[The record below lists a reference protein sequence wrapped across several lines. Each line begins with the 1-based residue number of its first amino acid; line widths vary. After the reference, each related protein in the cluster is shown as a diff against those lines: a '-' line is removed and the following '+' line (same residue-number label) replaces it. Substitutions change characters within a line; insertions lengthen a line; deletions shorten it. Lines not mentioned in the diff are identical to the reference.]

1 MPSYLRL
8 LTEQPAHIGTPPTG
22 HTALYASS
30 GTGGESKYELYIKN
44 PEGFTHPVGMFASGG
59 TVSGNATFNS
69 GMTVYSGG
77 YTTSGAGD
85 ASFVALVVN
94 GTISGL
100 TAEGGNAAG
109 GGVIIQ
115 DNLTVSGNSSGT
127 KGAISG
133 VTTIAV
139 GSGHTMDGRSIGT
152 FATAFGKGNNIT
164 GLAAFGVG
172 QMNVASSTGS
182 IAVGNVT
189 TASGNYA
196 FAAGS
201 ANTVSGKLGFGAGA
215 GNNVTGQMS
224 VAFGTGNSS
233 TADASFAIGSGT
245 SATTNTSFAAG
256 SATTA
261 SGKTHFIVGRGNII
275 SDLFVVGS
283 GTHGNNTTSGGSGAA
298 SRNNAFKVSQSG
310 VTILSSAGT
319 NTTAAIG
326 VASDISA
333 SGSQVA
339 ALTIYSGSGSHP
351 LGFMMPS
358 ISVAPESVPHPQL
371 SGGSRQQDNT
381 GLMFFDGTHI
391 RIYTGG
397 SGTQWAKVALWDGTN
412 QKLM

>member
-1 MPSYLRL
+1 MPSYIRL
-8 LTEQPAHIGTPPTG
+8 LTEQPSHIGTPPLG

-30 GTGGESKYELYIKN
+30 GTGTESKYELYIKN
-44 PEGFTHPVGMFASGG
+44 PEGFVHPVGLFASGG
-59 TVSGNATFNS
+59 TVSGHSVFNS
-69 GMTVYSGG
+69 GATVYSGG
-77 YTTSGAGD
+77 YTTSG
-85 ASFVALVVN
+85 SPWVALAIN
-94 GTISGL
+94 GTISGI
-100 TAEGGNAAG
+100 TAQGGNAAG

-115 DNLTVSGNSSGT
+115 DNLTVTGRSDGS

-152 FATAFGKGNNIT
+152 FATVFGKGNNIT
-164 GLAAFGVG
+164 GLASFG
-172 QMNVASSTGS
+172 TGL
-182 IAVGNVT
+182 GNVGSGSASFAAGGSGN
-189 TASGNYA
+189 TASGNYS

-201 ANTVSGKLGFGAGA
+201 ANTASGVMSVGFGATNTASGKLSA
-215 GNNVTGQMS
+215 
-224 VAFGTGNSS
+224 AFGFGNSS
-233 TADASFAIGSGT
+233 TADASFTSGSGT

-261 SGKTHFIVGRGNII
+261 SGKTHFVVGRGNIV
-275 SDLFVVGS
+275 SDLFVVGN
-283 GTHGNNTTSGGSGAA
+283 GTDGNNTTAGGSGAA
-298 SRNNAFKVSQSG
+298 SRSNAFKVSQSG
-310 VTILSSAGT
+310 ITILSSAGT
-319 NTTAAIG
+319 PTTNKIG
-326 VASDISA
+326 VSSVASV

-358 ISVAPESVPHPQL
+358 ISKAPESVPHPRL
-371 SGGSRQQDNT
+371 SGVTAGESQDNN

-397 SGTQWAKVALWDGTN
+397 TNWAKVALWDGTN